1 MIRKLENSDINRIM
15 DIWINTTIKAHSF
28 VKQEYWMENY
38 DIVKNTYLPS
48 SDTYIYEDNEDIK
61 GFISVIDN
69 EFIGAL
75 FIDYKYQ
82 GYYDI
87 VKNTYLPSS
96 DTYIY
101 EDNEDIK
108 GFISVIDNEFIGAL
122 FIDYKYQG
130 YGIGKKL
137 IDYISGI
144 YTKLA
149 LTVYKDNY
157 RAVQFY
163 KQMGFKVIDE
173 MCNEDT
179 KCIEYLMKK

>member
-1 MIRKLENSDINRIM
+1 MIRRLEKSDIDRIM

-28 VKQEYWMENY
+28 VKEEYWMENY
-38 DIVKNTYLPS
+38 DIVKNIYLPS
-48 SDTYIYEDNEDIK
+48 SDTYIYEDDEDIK
-61 GFISVIDN
+61 GFISV
-69 EFIGAL
+69 
-75 FIDYKYQ
+75 
-82 GYYDI
+82 
-87 VKNTYLPSS
+87 V
-96 DTYIY
+96 
-101 EDNEDIK
+101 
-108 GFISVIDNEFIGAL
+108 DNEFIGAL

-137 IDYISGI
+137 IDYISSI
-144 YTKLA
+144 YTKLT

-163 KQMGFKVIDE
+163 KQIGFKVIDE

>member
-1 MIRKLENSDINRIM
+1 MIRKLENSDIDRIM

-82 GYYDI
+82 GY
-87 VKNTYLPSS
+87 
-96 DTYIY
+96 
-101 EDNEDIK
+101 
-108 GFISVIDNEFIGAL
+108 
-122 FIDYKYQG
+122 
-130 YGIGKKL
+130 GIGKKL
-137 IDYISGI
+137 IDYIYGI

>member
-1 MIRKLENSDINRIM
+1 MIRKLENSDIDRIM

-28 VKQEYWMENY
+28 VKQEYWMEN
-38 DIVKNTYLPS
+38 
-48 SDTYIYEDNEDIK
+48 
-61 GFISVIDN
+61 
-69 EFIGAL
+69 
-75 FIDYKYQ
+75 
-82 GYYDI
+82 YDI

>member
-28 VKQEYWMENY
+28 VKQEYWMEN
-38 DIVKNTYLPS
+38 
-48 SDTYIYEDNEDIK
+48 
-61 GFISVIDN
+61 
-69 EFIGAL
+69 
-75 FIDYKYQ
+75 
-82 GYYDI
+82 YDI

>member
-1 MIRKLENSDINRIM
+1 MIRKLENSDIDRIM
-15 DIWINTTIKAHSF
+15 VIWINTTIKAHSF
-28 VKQEYWMENY
+28 VKQEYWMEN
-38 DIVKNTYLPS
+38 
-48 SDTYIYEDNEDIK
+48 
-61 GFISVIDN
+61 
-69 EFIGAL
+69 
-75 FIDYKYQ
+75 
-82 GYYDI
+82 YDI